1 MIRGSGNTTLWRF
14 PYVTVW
20 KTLPA
25 MYPYNVLNQN
35 LESLGELGEKAEQ
48 ALEQQM
54 PELEREEP
62 EEGFGMSQQM

>member
-35 LESLGELGEKAEQ
+35 LESLGELGEKVEQ

-54 PELEREEP
+54 AELEHEEP